1 MLRRGD
7 VSWRLGPPVSECGKK
22 QRGTP
27 QSPRDNNM
35 PRKQPP
41 PSPGRGTRKQGRG
54 HQIRM
59 QRSVRSRCQGKGQRK
74 QDKSRGPP
82 RPDGRPGRR
91 PVSSE
96 PPLHTGVYHLTGNT
110 HSPWTDGQGSTSVCK
125 GRDRARAA
133 QTHSPRSSPETT
145 TGGSASRVHA
155 EPRGQV
161 GARAAPCPGGVQS
174 SADNSGQDELWKPDL
189 LTELL
194 KETRGSI

>member
-7 VSWRLGPPVSECGKK
+7 VSRRLGPPVSECGKK

-27 QSPRDNNM
+27 RSPRDNNI

-59 QRSVRSRCQGKGQRK
+59 QRSLRSRCQGKGQRE

-82 RPDGRPGRR
+82 GPDGRPGRR

-110 HSPWTDGQGSTSVCK
+110 HSPRTGSQASASACRRKGPCTRCTDAPTAAPQQPRQGAQHPECRRSLGAGRGQG
-125 GRDRARAA
+125 
-133 QTHSPRSSPETT
+133 
-145 TGGSASRVHA
+145 
-155 EPRGQV
+155 
-161 GARAAPCPGGVQS
+161 CPVPWRRPVL
-174 SADNSGQDELWKPDL
+174 ADNSHERPG
-189 LTELL
+189 
-194 KETRGSI
+194 

>member
-1 MLRRGD
+1 M
-7 VSWRLGPPVSECGKK
+7 SECGKK

-110 HSPWTDGQGSTSVCK
+110 RSPRTDGQGNTSACRRK
-125 GRDRARAA
+125 GPYTRCTEHAPTAAPQRPRQRSRHPECTRNLRGRSGPGLPRALEV
-133 QTHSPRSSPETT
+133 SSPPLTT
-145 TGGSASRVHA
+145 AT
-155 EPRGQV
+155 
-161 GARAAPCPGGVQS
+161 
-174 SADNSGQDELWKPDL
+174 SGQDELWKPDL

-194 KETRGSI
+194 KETRGPI